1 MPHLPPFR
9 IESTHAALTET
20 IDWSLAAYHIPNH
33 WKDTRGA
40 GVRVALLDTGID
52 QSHPDLAD
60 AIDDARDFTN
70 SPFGPADRNGHGT
83 HTAGTIAARQN
94 NLGVIGVAPDCRL
107 LIGKVLGDDGS
118 GSSANVAAGIDWAA
132 DSGAD
137 VISMSLGSPEP
148 DDALLAAI
156 ERAVAKGKFIIAAA
170 GNDGRDNSINYPAR
184 WSGTI
189 AVAAVDAS
197 GHLAPFSS
205 RGPEVDIAAP
215 GENILSTWLRGT
227 YAKLSGTSMATPF
240 VAGVTALL
248 VALHRTAVGQVS
260 NLPSREPARHADI
273 VTPDPRLLTPDDS
286 PVHPFT
292 RSAVHITTTP
302 LRTIADLRDHLS
314 RTAIDAGPTG
324 RDPGYGWGLINPD
337 SLLQPDETT
346 PTPPPTPPTPIP
358 APTPIPGGL
367 WLWIPGAKVA

>member
-1 MPHLPPFR
+1 MHLPPFR
-9 IESTHAALTET
+9 IESTHSALAET
-20 IDWSLAAYHIPNH
+20 IDWSLAAYHIPDH
-33 WKDTRGA
+33 WKDTRGRS
-40 GVRVALLDTGID
+40 VRLALLDTGID
-52 QSHPDLAD
+52 DQHPDLEG
-60 AIDDARDFTN
+60 AIDDARDFTA
-70 SPFGPADRNGHGT
+70 SRFGPADQNGHGT

-118 GSSANVAAGIDWAA
+118 GNSANVAAGIDWAA

-137 VISMSLGSPEP
+137 VISMSLGSSQP
-148 DDALLAAI
+148 DPSLLAAI
-156 ERAVAKGKFIIAAA
+156 ERATAKGKFIIAAA
-170 GNDGRDNSINYPAR
+170 GNDGRDNSVNYPAH
-184 WSGTI
+184 WKSTI

-215 GENILSTWLRGT
+215 GENILSTWLHGT

-248 VALHRTAVGQVS
+248 VALHRDSLPLPRVEDPPRRGESWGEGAV
-260 NLPSREPARHADI
+260 PA
-273 VTPDPRLLTPDDS
+273 TDS
-286 PVHPFT
+286 IPT
-292 RSAVHITTTP
+292 STP
-302 LRTIADLRDHLS
+302 LRTIADLRDHLA

-337 SLLQPDETT
+337 SLLEPEQTI
-346 PTPPPTPPTPIP
+346 PPPTTPPTAPTIPKP

-367 WLWIPGAKVA
+367 WLWIPGAKVQA

>member
-1 MPHLPPFR
+1 MHLPPFR

-20 IDWSLAAYHIPNH
+20 IDWSLAAYHIPAH

-40 GVRVALLDTGID
+40 CVRVAVLDTGID

-70 SPFGPADRNGHGT
+70 SPFGPADKNGHGT

-170 GNDGRDNSINYPAR
+170 GNDGRDNSVNYPAR

-248 VALHRTAVGQVS
+248 VALHRDVQGATG
-260 NLPSREPARHADI
+260 
-273 VTPDPRLLTPDDS
+273 
-286 PVHPFT
+286 
-292 RSAVHITTTP
+292 SASASGDTSTP
-302 LRTIADLRDHLS
+302 LRTIADLRDHLA

-337 SLLQPDETT
+337 SLLEPDETNPT
-346 PTPPPTPPTPIP
+346 PTTPPTAPTTPRPSPIP
-358 APTPIPGGL
+358 VPGGL
-367 WLWIPGAKVA
+367 WLWIPGAKVET

>member
-9 IESTHAALTET
+9 IESTHVALTET

-52 QSHPDLAD
+52 EQHPDLAD
-60 AIDDARDFTN
+60 AIDDARDFTG
-70 SPFGPADRNGHGT
+70 SRFGPADQNGHGT

-94 NLGVIGVAPDCRL
+94 HLGVIGVAPDCRL

-118 GSSANVAAGIDWAA
+118 GSSANVAGGIDWAA

-137 VISMSLGSPEP
+137 IISMSLGSPEP
-148 DDALLAAI
+148 DDALHAAI

-170 GNDGRDNSINYPAR
+170 GNDGRDNSVNYPAR
-184 WSGTI
+184 WKSTI

-215 GENILSTWLRGT
+215 GENILSTWLHGT

-248 VALHRTAVGQVS
+248 VSLHRTIVGQVS
-260 NLPSREPARHADI
+260 NLPRQSSADRSQNSTNRADI
-273 VTPDPRLLTPDDS
+273 LTPDPRPLTPHPSPHLLTPS
-286 PVHPFT
+286 PVH
-292 RSAVHITTTP
+292 AATP
-302 LRTIADLRDHLS
+302 LRTIADLRDHLA

-324 RDPGYGWGLINPD
+324 YDPGYGWGLINPD
-337 SLLQPDETT
+337 SLLQPEQETPA
-346 PTPPPTPPTPIP
+346 PTTPPTP
-358 APTPIPGGL
+358 TSGGL

>member
-9 IESTHAALTET
+9 IESTHSALTET

-33 WKDTRGA
+33 WKDTRGRA
-40 GVRVALLDTGID
+40 VRVAVLDTGID
-52 QSHPDLAD
+52 LSHPDLAD
-60 AIDDARDFTN
+60 AIDDARDFTA
-70 SPFGPADRNGHGT
+70 SRFGPADQNGHGT

-137 VISMSLGSPEP
+137 IISMSLGSPDP

-170 GNDGRDNSINYPAR
+170 GNDGRDNSVNYPAR

-248 VALHRTAVGQVS
+248 VALDRQSASTSVSAECGVRNAESRKYTSHSELRTP
-260 NLPSREPARHADI
+260 N
-273 VTPDPRLLTPDDS
+273 
-286 PVHPFT
+286 
-292 RSAVHITTTP
+292 SALES
-302 LRTIADLRDHLS
+302 LRTIADLRDHLA

-324 RDPGYGWGLINPD
+324 CDPGYGWGLINPD
-337 SLLQPDETT
+337 SLLEPEQTIPSPIAPTT
-346 PTPPPTPPTPIP
+346 PQPSPK
-358 APTPIPGGL
+358 PIPGGL
-367 WLWIPGAKVA
+367 WLWIPGAKTLNAEV